1 MIDLQDKSSVES
13 ATQDDLLQSSP
24 GWDTPLV
31 EVRHLTKTFGHTV
44 ALNDVNLRVL
54 PGKTHALV
62 GRNGAGKSTLV
73 SMITGLAA
81 PDSGEI
87 LFNGKPAPPL
97 SQAGAWRQHVACV
110 YQKST
115 IMPNMSVAENL
126 LMNRQDFGSRFITWS
141 RLYKEAQAIL
151 DEWEIEVDIRAEAGS
166 LDVENR
172 QLMEIARALSHGTR
186 FIILDEPTAMLDG
199 KAIARLFKRMQR
211 LQAQGITFLFISHHL
226 SEVYEICQEVTVYRD
241 AKHIVTSA
249 VSELD
254 QQGLIEA
261 MTGEAYQQVHYQS
274 RHIDGD
280 TVFKAQQVSKSGRYQ
295 SIDLSIKKGEMI
307 GFAGNGGCG
316 KVGLAESIVGLITPD
331 SGQFLLDGSNYATGD
346 VRAAID
352 AGIGFVPQDRHHEG
366 FIPEMSI
373 EENTTMTILPQ
384 LSHWGLID
392 RKTRQQLATEWIEHL
407 DIKTYGPTQSV
418 DGLSGGNQQKVV
430 QARAMANQPKL
441 LVMISPTAG
450 VDIKSKAT
458 LLDYVKQS
466 SEAHQT
472 AVMIVSDE
480 LDDLRACDRVLV
492 MFHGKITH
500 IFQQGWE
507 DNTLIEAM
515 EGLSPPNITSDFSLS
530 TTEKTA

>member
-1 MIDLQDKSSVES
+1 MIHSQDK
-13 ATQDDLLQSSP
+13 
-24 GWDTPLV
+24 PLV
-31 EVRHLTKTFGHTV
+31 EVRNVVKTFGHTI
-44 ALNDVNLRVL
+44 ALNGVNLQVM

-73 SMITGLAA
+73 SMVTGLAA
-81 PDSGEI
+81 PDSGKI
-87 LFNGKPAPPL
+87 LFSDKPAPPL
-97 SQAGAWRQHVACV
+97 NKAEEWRKHVACV

-126 LMNRQDFGSRFITWS
+126 LMNRQDFGKGWITWS
-141 RLYKEAQAIL
+141 KLYRNAQTIL
-151 DEWEIEVDIRAEAGS
+151 DEWEIEVNIRAEAGS
-166 LDVENR
+166 LDVESR

-199 KAIARLFKRMQR
+199 KAIARLFDRMRR
-211 LQAQGITFLFISHHL
+211 LQSQGITFLFISHHL

-241 AKHIVTSA
+241 AKHMVTAA

-254 QQGLIEA
+254 QHSLIEA
-261 MTGEAYQQVHYQS
+261 MTGEVYRQKHYQS
-274 RHIDGD
+274 RNIDSD
-280 TVFKAQQVSKSGRYQ
+280 IVFTANKISKAGRYHD
-295 SIDLSIKKGEMI
+295 INLAVKKGEII

-316 KVGLAESIVGLITPD
+316 KIGLAESIVGLLKPD
-331 SGQFLLDGSNYATGD
+331 DGLFTLDGEHYTSGD
-346 VRAAID
+346 VRVAID

-366 FIPEMSI
+366 FISEMSI

-384 LSHWGLID
+384 LSHWGFLD
-392 RKTRQQLATEWIEHL
+392 RTTRYRLASEWIAHL
-407 DIKTYGPTQSV
+407 EIKTYGARQSV

-450 VDIKSKAT
+450 VDIKSKET

-466 SEAHQT
+466 SEKNQT
-472 AVMIVSDE
+472 AVLIISDE
-480 LDDLRACDRVLV
+480 LDDLRACDSVLV

-500 IFQQGWE
+500 KFKQGWE
-507 DNTLIEAM
+507 DNTFIEAM
-515 EGLSPPNITSDFSLS
+515 EGLSTPNIVTA
-530 TTEKTA
+530 EKSPVTKKIA